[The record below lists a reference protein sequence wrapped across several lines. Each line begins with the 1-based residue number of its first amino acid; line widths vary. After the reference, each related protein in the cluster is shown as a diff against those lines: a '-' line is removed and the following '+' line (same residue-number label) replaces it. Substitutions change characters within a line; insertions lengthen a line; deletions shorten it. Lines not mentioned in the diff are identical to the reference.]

1 MMDKQKIVIASK
13 NENKVKE
20 IGQILNN
27 SALDIVSLNEFSQVP
42 DIEETGETF
51 LENALLKAHHYHN
64 ILSRP
69 VISDDSGLVVPTL
82 DGEPGIYSARYAG
95 IHSDYVRNNEK
106 LLSKMQN
113 LDGELRR
120 ACFICAAVYYDS
132 EIEIQAEGRVYGEIT
147 KFTLG
152 NNGFGYDPVF
162 YHPESNMTF
171 AQMDPGFKNSIS
183 HRYLALQ
190 DLKKKL
196 DRYWNN

>member
-1 MMDKQKIVIASK
+1 MDKQEIIIASK

-20 IGQILNN
+20 INQILNN
-27 SALDIVSLNEFSQVP
+27 SALDIVSLNKFSGVS
-42 DIEETGETF
+42 DIEETGATF
-51 LENALLKAHHYHN
+51 IENALLKAHHYHN
-64 ILSRP
+64 ILNRP
-69 VISDDSGLVVPTL
+69 VISDDSGLVVPAL

-95 IHSDYVRNNEK
+95 SHSDYGRNNEK

-113 LDGELRR
+113 LAGELRR
-120 ACFICAAVYYDS
+120 AYFICVAIYYDGEK
-132 EIEIQAEGRVYGEIT
+132 EIRAEGRVYGKISRIGS
-147 KFTLG
+147 G

-171 AQMDPGFKNSIS
+171 AQMDPDFKNSIS

-196 DRYWNN
+196 DRYRSN

>member
-1 MMDKQKIVIASK
+1 MDKQEIIIASK
-13 NENKVKE
+13 NENKVRE

-27 SALDIVSLNEFSQVP
+27 SALDIVSLNMFSRIS
-42 DIEETGETF
+42 DIEETGATF

-64 ILSRP
+64 ILNRP
-69 VISDDSGLVVPTL
+69 VISDDSGLVVPSL

-95 IHSDYVRNNEK
+95 VHSNYERNNEK

-120 ACFICAAVYYDS
+120 AYFICVAVYYDS
-132 EIEIQAEGRVYGEIT
+132 KTEIQAEGRVYGEIT
-147 KFTLG
+147 RFALG

-171 AQMDPGFKNSIS
+171 AQMDPGLKNSIS

>member
-1 MMDKQKIVIASK
+1 MDKQEIIIASK
-13 NENKVKE
+13 NENKARE

-27 SALDIVSLNEFSQVP
+27 SALDIVSLNKFSSVP
-42 DIEETGETF
+42 DIEETGATF

-64 ILSRP
+64 ILNRP
-69 VISDDSGLVVPTL
+69 VISDDSGLVVPSL

-95 IHSDYVRNNEK
+95 VHSDYLRNNEK

-120 ACFICAAVYYDS
+120 AYFICVAVYYDG
-132 EIEIQAEGRVYGEIT
+132 EKEIQAEGRVYGEISR
-147 KFTLG
+147 FASG

-162 YHPESNMTF
+162 YHPESQMTF
-171 AQMDPGFKNSIS
+171 AQMNAASKNKIS
-183 HRYLALQ
+183 HRSLALQ

-196 DRYWNN
+196 EHYWNN